1 MLSQVRA
8 LVAKSHMARPMAKRF
23 VAANSKRFLHATAGR
38 SDAVAETEEEEDGGL
53 DLWKLLS
60 NPLYGLPV
68 GGLAAATAVATDFYV
83 INSETQLLGL
93 WVLFVGTC
101 YHNFG
106 GAIGGMLDETG
117 EAVIKEQH
125 AQENAIIESM
135 QVTADAHKRQV
146 EIADDLAAIREAQ
159 TSVMDAIVAAK
170 SSKLQH
176 ELRAEIVSKLN
187 NVKATE
193 TTATSGIQAGLVESA
208 TAQVRDQVAGMKKQ
222 ALDSAF
228 AALADPNAP
237 AAADPVTEAYNTIFS
252 NFSKNMKDA
261 AGKEIELGAEVQAE
275 IKAELEAIA
284 RRDGLDYI
292 NVSAPATARV

>member
-1 MLSQVRA
+1 MLSQVRT
-8 LVAKSHMARPMAKRF
+8 LLAKSHVARPMAKRF
-23 VAANSKRFLHATAGR
+23 MGANSSRLFHATADR
-38 SDAVAETEEEEDGGL
+38 SEENAVAEAEEDSGL

-106 GAIGGMLDETG
+106 GALGGMLDETG
-117 EAVIKEQH
+117 EAVMKEQH
-125 AQENAIIESM
+125 AQENAIIASM

-146 EIADDLAAIREAQ
+146 EIAEDLSAIREAQ
-159 TSVMDAIVAAK
+159 ASVMEAIVAAK
-170 SSKLQH
+170 SSKLRH
-176 ELRAEIVSKLN
+176 ELRAEVVSKLN
-187 NVKATE
+187 NIKQTE
-193 TTATSGIQAGLVESA
+193 AQVTSGIQAGLVEAA
-208 TAQVRDQVAGMKKQ
+208 TEQVRGQVSGMKKK

-228 AALADPNAP
+228 AALADPDAP
-237 AAADPVTEAYNTIFS
+237 AAADPVTAAYNNIFS
-252 NFSKNMKDA
+252 QFAKNMKDA
-261 AGKEIELGAEVQAE
+261 EGKDIELSAEAQAEV
-275 IKAELEAIA
+275 KAELDSIA

-292 NVSAPATARV
+292 SFSAPTTARV

>member
-23 VAANSKRFLHATAGR
+23 LAANSKRFLHATAGR
-38 SDAVAETEEEEDGGL
+38 SDAVAETEEEDSGL

-117 EAVIKEQH
+117 AAVMKEQH
-125 AQENAIIESM
+125 AQENAISASM

-146 EIADDLAAIREAQ
+146 EIAGDLAAIREAQ
-159 TSVMDAIVAAK
+159 ASVMDAIVAAK

-187 NVKATE
+187 NIKGTE
-193 TTATSGIQAGLVESA
+193 TTVTSGIQAGLVESA
-208 TAQVRDQVAGMKKQ
+208 TAQVRDQVAGMKKE

-237 AAADPVTEAYNTIFS
+237 AAADPVTAAYNTIFT

-261 AGKEIELGAEVQAE
+261 AGKDIELAAEVQAE

-292 NVSAPATARV
+292 GVSAPATARV